1 MTTERKRILLFE
13 DDRFL
18 RRACEVWLR
27 QRGYEVTTAS
37 DGAEGLALARAG
49 TYDVILLD
57 LLMPR
62 MSGLDVLDALRRE
75 PETKAVP
82 VLVLSNSSRE
92 QDVAHVMRLG
102 AEFIVKATLSLG
114 ELTERLAR
122 LLDHGAGTFV
132 PAGAGLSVRG
142 RTESDPD
149 RSFHELS

>member
-1 MTTERKRILLFE
+1 MTIERKRILLFE

-18 RRACEVWLR
+18 RRACEAWLR
-27 QRGYEVTTAS
+27 QRGFEVTTAA
-37 DGAEGLALARAG
+37 DGVEGLALARAG

-62 MSGLDVLDALRRE
+62 MSGLDVLEALRRE
-75 PETKAVP
+75 AATASIP

-92 QDVAHVMRLG
+92 QDVVRVTRLG

-122 LLDHGAGTFV
+122 ILDRGAATCV
-132 PAGAGLSVRG
+132 PAGAEPR
-142 RTESDPD
+142 
-149 RSFHELS
+149 